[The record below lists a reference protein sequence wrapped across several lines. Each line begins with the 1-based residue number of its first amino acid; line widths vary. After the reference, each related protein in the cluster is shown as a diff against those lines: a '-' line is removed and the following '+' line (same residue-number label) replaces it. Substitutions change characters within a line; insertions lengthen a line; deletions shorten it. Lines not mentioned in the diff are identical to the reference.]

1 MDGVDRCLF
10 PTFHFMRLLTVLFKL
25 CNLSRGLALCT
36 MILLS
41 SCMVP
46 GYPYSCQNGT
56 PVLQNPPQQ
65 VQVGTAFQPVPPP
78 VMVAPEYGTVVATGY
93 PSPYLY
99 APAPVLIAPNF
110 YFGYGNGY
118 WYGNRFWPYRTGCA
132 FYGGRY
138 YGGYRTNYWHRG
150 YGGWQGGN
158 YHGGNQNS
166 QGRGGGYGG
175 NWNR

>member
-1 MDGVDRCLF
+1 MATNALLF
-10 PTFHFMRLLTVLFKL
+10 RPLNPMRSLTD
-25 CNLSRGLALCT
+25 LSKHCT
-36 MILLS
+36 LSLSVALS
-41 SCMVP
+41 STLMISGCVAP
-46 GYPYSCQNGT
+46 DYSYGYPYGA
-56 PVLQNPPQQ
+56 PVPTTPPQQ
-65 VQVGTAFQPVPPP
+65 VQVGSVVQPEVQQVP
-78 VMVAPEYGTVVATGY
+78 APGVVVASGY

-99 APAPVLIAPNF
+99 APAPALIAPTF

-158 YHGGNQNS
+158 YHGGNQNW
-166 QGRGGGYGG
+166 QGNRGGYGG
-175 NWNR
+175 TWNR